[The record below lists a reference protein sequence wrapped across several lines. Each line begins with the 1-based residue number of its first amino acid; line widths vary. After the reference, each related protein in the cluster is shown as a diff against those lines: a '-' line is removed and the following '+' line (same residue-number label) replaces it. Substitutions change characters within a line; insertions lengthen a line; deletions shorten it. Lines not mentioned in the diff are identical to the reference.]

1 MIKWAAHGDVADV
14 PLCGL
19 VSLFLP
25 NTLPQYTLR
34 YDTRMLWVMASF
46 LSRCPCEQA
55 RDSPIQSLSRFI
67 HKLPSPLPMYDTSFC
82 HFLGYHS
89 AITLSDARCP
99 HFFLLHL
106 RSCNNIHDFPSIYQ
120 CAKERNRSSMVHS
133 YSVISAY
140 ECAPCSKRPPPPNIC
155 LSANIAPLAPN
166 PDTRTRTSCRD
177 LRLGSLGSTAEAVV
191 ALPKRYLF

>member
-46 LSRCPCEQA
+46 PSRCPCEQA

-67 HKLPSPLPMYDTSFC
+67 HKLPSPLLPMYDTSFC

-99 HFFLLHL
+99 HVFFSSILEVAITYMIFLLSTSVL
-106 RSCNNIHDFPSIYQ
+106 RKGIDHQWYI
-120 CAKERNRSSMVHS
+120 
-133 YSVISAY
+133 
-140 ECAPCSKRPPPPNIC
+140 
-155 LSANIAPLAPN
+155 LTL
-166 PDTRTRTSCRD
+166 
-177 LRLGSLGSTAEAVV
+177 
-191 ALPKRYLF
+191 